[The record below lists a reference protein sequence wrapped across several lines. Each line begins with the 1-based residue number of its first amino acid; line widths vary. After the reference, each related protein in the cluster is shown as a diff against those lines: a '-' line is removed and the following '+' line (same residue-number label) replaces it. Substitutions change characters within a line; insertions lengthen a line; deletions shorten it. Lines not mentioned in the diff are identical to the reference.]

1 MALKTGFT
9 VYLFQKHNVRE
20 KFKSALQEEFK
31 DSGLKF
37 AIGGQISI
45 DIFPIGWDKTY
56 CLRFV
61 EADNYDTIHF
71 FGDKTAE
78 VCIYSKTCVKQ
89 PLKNR
94 LNKDFNDKW

>member
-1 MALKTGFT
+1 M
-9 VYLFQKHNVRE
+9 YLFQKHNVRE

-61 EADNYDTIHF
+61 EADKYDTIHF

-78 VCIYSKTCVKQ
+78 VCIYIVKT
-89 PLKNR
+89 
-94 LNKDFNDKW
+94 WG